1 MLAFY
6 IAFTAYPPCSQGAV
20 PPGPLR
26 PKGYSPKGGGSPLL
40 LTHPAPSQ
48 RSRQRAEHALLLCC
62 RRAQES
68 APRKGV
74 GAAAKQ
80 GKGRVG

>member
-48 RSRQRAEHALLLCC
+48 RSRQRAEHAQPWKQPTPCLSFARSWSEGRVLLL
-62 RRAQES
+62 
-68 APRKGV
+68 AP
-74 GAAAKQ
+74 
-80 GKGRVG
+80 